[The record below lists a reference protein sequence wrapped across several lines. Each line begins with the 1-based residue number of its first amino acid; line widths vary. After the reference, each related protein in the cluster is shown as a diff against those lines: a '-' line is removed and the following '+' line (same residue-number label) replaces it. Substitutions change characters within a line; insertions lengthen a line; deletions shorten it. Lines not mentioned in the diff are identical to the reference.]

1 MIDVTGWGGKTKTYD
16 ITIDLDR
23 LLAHG
28 LTLKQV
34 LDGLSNANINVGA
47 NTVNI
52 GSQSAI
58 VRSVGQIRSMDDIRN
73 TMLSVHDGTP
83 VLVSDVAQVT
93 VGHQPRLGIAGQNDD
108 DDIVQGIVLMRR
120 GAETLPTLTGVLAE
134 VEKINNS
141 GILPPGVR
149 IERIYDR
156 SALVDITTHTVL
168 HNMVMGVTLIFLIQ
182 WLFLGNLRSALIV
195 SATIPFALLFAVVVL
210 VLSGESA
217 NLLSMGAI
225 DFGII
230 VDATVIMVENI
241 FRHLSE
247 VGEVGAARPTRPT
260 PEGLSGK
267 LATIY
272 HASTEVTQAIFFSA
286 TIIIAGFL
294 PLFTLSGVEGHIFG
308 PMARTYAYALSGG
321 LLATFTVSP
330 ALAALLLPE
339 KVSET
344 ETWAVRGLRSF
355 YEKIRDFVLARRRLT
370 LAAGL
375 AAGALAILAGSTI
388 GLEFL
393 PKLEEG
399 NMWIRAVMPAS
410 ISLEAGNDYANR
422 MRKLIKGFP
431 EAETVISQH
440 GRPDD
445 GTDSTGFF
453 NAEFFVPLRPFDQWR
468 KGMDKEKLIA
478 DINDALQ
485 KAFPGVE
492 FTFSQYIQDN
502 VQEAASGVKGENSV
516 KVYGPDLETLAKVAN
531 EIKNAIATVPGITD
545 LAVSASLGQ
554 PTIRIDIDRA
564 RAARYG
570 LAPGDINATV
580 QAAIGG
586 QAAGDVYENGSDRHF
601 PMIVRLAP
609 RYRENIEAIRRIPI
623 GVQGASGVTQVPL
636 SEVAT
641 VELVSGAYYIYR
653 EQQERY
659 VPVKFSVR
667 GRDLG
672 SAILEAQQRVA
683 EQVKIPG
690 GYRVEWVG
698 EFGNL
703 KNALQRLAVAVP
715 IAIALIL
722 LLLFTSF
729 GSLRDTLLAG
739 SAIPMALI
747 GGILSL
753 FLFDMPFSISAAIGF
768 VALFGIAAMN
778 GIMVLSCYN
787 RLIDAGRAR
796 EAALAETCTVQ
807 MRPVLMTCAAACVG
821 LLPAAFSTAIGSQVQ
836 RPLAVVVVGG
846 TLLAPVLF
854 LTVLP
859 AAIGLFSRRPVRQ
872 AAERHR
878 RGGALMRSA
887 PLAALL
893 GLGASALGGCMMGPD
908 FRSPDPPRTD
918 RYLAEDQPAE
928 LVAAS
933 IPGGEAQRIVQGL
946 DIPGQWWTV
955 FHSRPLND
963 LIERSLA
970 ANPDIHAAVGGAAGR
985 PVHAARPARHA
996 VSHRAGGPWRG
1007 AEPDVERPV
1016 GADRQRRNS
1025 IYGLFT
1031 VGLTISYT
1039 LDLFGANR
1047 RATESLEALAEAQCF
1062 QLEAAYLSLASN
1074 VVAAA
1079 ILEASLRAQI
1089 EATQRIIAAQRETL
1103 GILRRQEGLGAI
1115 SGADV
1120 AHAGGSACPGR
1131 GHAAAAAEGA
1141 GAAAQPAGH
1150 ADRPPAERSRW
1161 PSASSSA
1168 TSSCRR
1174 TCRSACRPGWSSSGP
1189 TFAPPRPTCTRPAPR
1204 WASRSPTSS
1213 RRSP

>member
-1 MIDVTGWGGKTKTYD
+1 MQAVIANALRQRVLVIILGAVLMIGGLFAYRTLNIEAYPDPVPPLVDIITQNPGQSSEEIERYITVPIEIQMAGLPYVQAIRTISLFGLSDVKVQFTYDVSYQQASQMVINRLSQLPPLPNGVQPSLSPTSPIGEIFRYRVIGPPGYSVADLKTIQDWILQRRFKAIPGVTDVTGWGGKTKTYD
-16 ITIDLDR
+16 ITVDLDR
-23 LLAHG
+23 LLAYG
-28 LTLKQV
+28 LTLKQG
-34 LDGLSNANINVGA
+34 LDGLNNANINVGA

-58 VRSVGQIRSMDDIRN
+58 VRSVGQIRTMDDIRN
-73 TMLSVHDGTP
+73 TMLTVRDGAP
-83 VLVSDVAQVT
+83 VLVSDVATVT
-93 VGHQPRLGIAGQNDD
+93 VGNQPRLGIAGQSDD
-108 DDIVQGIVLMRR
+108 DDVVQGIVLMRR
-120 GAETLPTLTGVLAE
+120 GAETMPTLNGVLAE
-134 VEKINNS
+134 VDRINS
-141 GILPPGVR
+141 TGVLPAGVR
-149 IERIYDR
+149 IARIYDR
-156 SALVDITTHTVL
+156 SALVDITTRTVL
-168 HNMVMGVTLIFLIQ
+168 HNMVMGVVLIFLIQ
-182 WLFLGNLRSALIV
+182 WLFLGDLRSALIV
-195 SATIPFALLFAVVVL
+195 SATIPFALLFAVVIL

-241 FRHLSE
+241 YRHLSE
-247 VGEVGAARPTRPT
+247 VGHAEGRPLRPA
-260 PEGLSGK
+260 PEGLAGK
-267 LATIY
+267 LATIF

-321 LLATFTVSP
+321 LLATFTISP
-330 ALAALLLPE
+330 ALAAMLLPE
-339 KVSET
+339 KVSHAET
-344 ETWAVRGLRSF
+344 RAVRMLRRG
-355 YEKIRDFVLARRRLT
+355 YDRLRDAVLCHRHAAV
-370 LAAGL
+370 AAGVG
-375 AAGALAILAGSTI
+375 AVALAVLAGSTI

-422 MRKLIKGFP
+422 MRRLIKSFP

-453 NAEFFVPLRPFDQWR
+453 NAEFFVLLRPVDQWR
-468 KGMDKEKLIA
+468 KGLDKDGLIA
-478 DINDALQ
+478 GMNEALT

-516 KVYGPDLETLAKVAN
+516 KVYGPDLETLGRVADD
-531 EIKNAIATVPGITD
+531 IRNAIAAVPGITD

-570 LAPGDINATV
+570 LAPGDVNATV

-623 GVQGASGVTQVPL
+623 GVQGNNGITQVPL
-636 SEVAT
+636 GELAT

-672 SAILEAQQRVA
+672 SAILEAQERVA
-683 EQVKIPG
+683 EKVRIPG

-703 KNALQRLAVAVP
+703 KNALQRLAIAVP
-715 IAIALIL
+715 IAIGLIL

-739 SAIPMALI
+739 SAIPMALV
-747 GGILSL
+747 GGVLAL
-753 FLFDMPFSISAAIGF
+753 FATGMPFSISAAIGF

-778 GIMVLSCYN
+778 GIMVVGCYN
-787 RLIDAGRAR
+787 RLIDAGRPAA
-796 EAALAETCTVQ
+796 AALIETCSVQ

-859 AAIGLFSRRPVRQ
+859 AAIGLFSRR
-872 AAERHR
+872 
-878 RGGALMRSA
+878 S
-887 PLAALL
+887 
-893 GLGASALGGCMMGPD
+893 
-908 FRSPDPPRTD
+908 
-918 RYLAEDQPAE
+918 
-928 LVAAS
+928 
-933 IPGGEAQRIVQGL
+933 
-946 DIPGQWWTV
+946 
-955 FHSRPLND
+955 
-963 LIERSLA
+963 
-970 ANPDIHAAVGGAAGR
+970 
-985 PVHAARPARHA
+985 ARP
-996 VSHRAGGPWRG
+996 
-1007 AEPDVERPV
+1007 
-1016 GADRQRRNS
+1016 
-1025 IYGLFT
+1025 T
-1031 VGLTISYT
+1031 VPAIGV
-1039 LDLFGANR
+1039 
-1047 RATESLEALAEAQCF
+1047 AEA
-1062 QLEAAYLSLASN
+1062 
-1074 VVAAA
+1074 
-1079 ILEASLRAQI
+1079 
-1089 EATQRIIAAQRETL
+1089 
-1103 GILRRQEGLGAI
+1103 
-1115 SGADV
+1115 
-1120 AHAGGSACPGR
+1120 H
-1131 GHAAAAAEGA
+1131 
-1141 GAAAQPAGH
+1141 
-1150 ADRPPAERSRW
+1150 
-1161 PSASSSA
+1161 
-1168 TSSCRR
+1168 
-1174 TCRSACRPGWSSSGP
+1174 
-1189 TFAPPRPTCTRPAPR
+1189 
-1204 WASRSPTSS
+1204 
-1213 RRSP
+1213 

>member
-1 MIDVTGWGGKTKTYD
+1 MQAVIANALRQRVLVIILAVAVMVGGLFAYRTLNIEAYPDPVPPLVDIITQNPGQSSEEIERYITIPIEIQMAGLPYVQAIRTISLFGLSDVKVQFTYDVTYQQASQMVINRLSQLPPLPNGVQPSLSPTSPIGEIFRYRVVGPPGYSVADLKTIQDWILQRRFKAIPGVIDVTGWGGKTKTYD
-16 ITIDLDR
+16 IVIDLDR
-23 LLAHG
+23 LLAYG

-34 LDGLSNANINVGA
+34 LDGLNNANINVGA

-58 VRSVGQIRSMDDIRN
+58 VRSVGQIRTMDDIRN
-73 TMLSVHDGTP
+73 TMLTVRDGSP
-83 VLVSDVAQVT
+83 VLVGDIATVT
-93 VGHQPRLGIAGQNDD
+93 VGNQPRLGIAGQSDD
-108 DDIVQGIVLMRR
+108 NDIVQGIVLMRR
-120 GAETLPTLTGVLAE
+120 GAETMPTLSGVLAE
-134 VEKINNS
+134 VDKINNT

-156 SALVDITTHTVL
+156 SALVEITTHTVL
-168 HNMVMGVTLIFLIQ
+168 HNMVMGIVLIFLIQ
-182 WLFLGNLRSALIV
+182 WLFLGDLRSALIV
-195 SATIPFALLFAVVVL
+195 SATIPFALLFAVVIL

-247 VGEVGAARPTRPT
+247 VGHAESRPGRRA
-260 PEGLSGK
+260 PEGLEGK

-272 HASTEVTQAIFFSA
+272 FASTEVTQAIFFSA

-330 ALAALLLPE
+330 ALSAMLLPE
-339 KVSET
+339 KVSHAET
-344 ETWAVRGLRSF
+344 RAVRVLRGG
-355 YEKIRDFVLARRRLT
+355 YNRLRDIVLVHRRT
-370 LAAGL
+370 TVAAGFG
-375 AAGALAILAGSTI
+375 AVALAVLAGSTI

-422 MRKLIKGFP
+422 MRKVIKSFP

-453 NAEFFVPLRPFDQWR
+453 NAEFFVPLKPFNQWR
-468 KGMDKEKLIA
+468 KGVDKDALIA
-478 DINDALQ
+478 EINDALT

-554 PTIRIDIDRA
+554 PTIKIDIDRGK
-564 RAARYG
+564 AARYG
-570 LAPGDINATV
+570 LSPGDINATV

-609 RYRENIEAIRRIPI
+609 RYRENIEAIKRIPI
-623 GVQGASGVTQVPL
+623 GAQNDKGVTQVPL
-636 SEVAT
+636 AEVAN

-672 SAILEAQQRVA
+672 SAILEAQERVA
-683 EQVKIPG
+683 EKVKIPG

-703 KNALQRLAVAVP
+703 KNALQRLAIAVP

-729 GSLRDTLLAG
+729 GTLRDTLLAG
-739 SAIPMALI
+739 SAIPMALV
-747 GGILSL
+747 GGVLSL
-753 FLFDMPFSISAAIGF
+753 FILGMPFSISAAIGF

-778 GIMVLSCYN
+778 GIMVVSCYN
-787 RLIDAGRAR
+787 RLIDAGRPPPQ
-796 EAALAETCTVQ
+796 ALIETCTVQ

-846 TLLAPVLF
+846 TLLAPLLF

-859 AAIGLFSRRPVRQ
+859 AAIGLFSRRT
-872 AAERHR
+872 AR
-878 RGGALMRSA
+878 R
-887 PLAALL
+887 
-893 GLGASALGGCMMGPD
+893 
-908 FRSPDPPRTD
+908 
-918 RYLAEDQPAE
+918 
-928 LVAAS
+928 VAA
-933 IPGGEAQRIVQGL
+933 P
-946 DIPGQWWTV
+946 
-955 FHSRPLND
+955 
-963 LIERSLA
+963 
-970 ANPDIHAAVGGAAGR
+970 
-985 PVHAARPARHA
+985 
-996 VSHRAGGPWRG
+996 
-1007 AEPDVERPV
+1007 
-1016 GADRQRRNS
+1016 
-1025 IYGLFT
+1025 
-1031 VGLTISYT
+1031 
-1039 LDLFGANR
+1039 
-1047 RATESLEALAEAQCF
+1047 
-1062 QLEAAYLSLASN
+1062 
-1074 VVAAA
+1074 
-1079 ILEASLRAQI
+1079 
-1089 EATQRIIAAQRETL
+1089 
-1103 GILRRQEGLGAI
+1103 
-1115 SGADV
+1115 ADV
-1120 AHAGGSACPGR
+1120 AEAH
-1131 GHAAAAAEGA
+1131 
-1141 GAAAQPAGH
+1141 
-1150 ADRPPAERSRW
+1150 
-1161 PSASSSA
+1161 
-1168 TSSCRR
+1168 
-1174 TCRSACRPGWSSSGP
+1174 
-1189 TFAPPRPTCTRPAPR
+1189 
-1204 WASRSPTSS
+1204 
-1213 RRSP
+1213 

>member
-1 MIDVTGWGGKTKTYD
+1 MQAVIANALRQRVLVIILAAALMVGGLFAYRTLNIEAYPDPVPPLVDIITQNPGQSSEEIERYITIPIEIQMAGLPYVQAIRTISLFGLSDVKVQFTYDVSYQQASQMVINRLSQLPPLPNGVQPSLSPTSPIGEIFRYRVVGPTGYSVADLKTIQDWILQRRFKAIPGVIDVTGWGGKTKTYD

-23 LLAHG
+23 LLAYG

-34 LDGLSNANINVGA
+34 LDGLNNANINVGA

-52 GSQSAI
+52 GQQSAI
-58 VRSVGQIRSMDDIRN
+58 VRSVGQIRTMDDIRN
-73 TMLSVHDGTP
+73 TMLTVRDGSP
-83 VLVSDVAQVT
+83 VLVGDIATVT
-93 VGHQPRLGIAGQNDD
+93 VGNQPRLGIAGQNET

-120 GAETLPTLTGVLAE
+120 GAETLSTLNGVLAE
-134 VEKINNS
+134 VDKINKS
-141 GILPPGVR
+141 GVLPAGVR

-156 SALVDITTHTVL
+156 SALVEITTHTVL
-168 HNMVMGVTLIFLIQ
+168 HNMAMGIVLIFLIQ
-182 WLFLGNLRSALIV
+182 WLFLGDLRSALIV
-195 SATIPFALLFAVVVL
+195 SATIPFALLFAVVIL
-210 VLSGESA
+210 VLTGESA

-241 FRHLSE
+241 YRHLSE
-247 VGEVGAARPTRPT
+247 VGHAEARPGRPA
-260 PEGLSGK
+260 PEGLEGK
-267 LATIY
+267 LATIFF
-272 HASTEVTQAIFFSA
+272 ASTEVTQAIFFSA

-330 ALAALLLPE
+330 ALSALLLPE
-339 KVSET
+339 KVSHAET
-344 ETWAVRGLRSF
+344 RAVRALRSG
-355 YEKIRDFVLARRRLT
+355 YDRLRDIVLAHRRT
-370 LAAGL
+370 TVAAGFG
-375 AAGALAILAGSTI
+375 AVALAVLAGSTI

-422 MRKLIKGFP
+422 MRKLIKSFP

-453 NAEFFVPLRPFDQWR
+453 NAEFFVPLKPFDQWR
-468 KGMDKEKLIA
+468 KGLDKDGLIA
-478 DINDALQ
+478 EINDALT

-516 KVYGPDLETLAKVAN
+516 KVYGPDLETLAKIADG
-531 EIKNAIATVPGITD
+531 IKNAISTVPGIVD

-554 PTIRIDIDRA
+554 PTIRIDIDRTK
-564 RAARYG
+564 AARYG

-601 PMIVRLAP
+601 PMVVRLAP
-609 RYRENIEAIRRIPI
+609 RYRENIEAIKRIPI
-623 GVQGASGVTQVPL
+623 GAQGDKGVTQVPL
-636 SEVAT
+636 SEVAN

-672 SAILEAQQRVA
+672 SAILEAQERVA
-683 EQVKIPG
+683 EKVKIPG

-722 LLLFTSF
+722 LLLFTTF
-729 GSLRDTLLAG
+729 GTLRDTLLAG
-739 SAIPMALI
+739 SAIPMALV
-747 GGILSL
+747 GGVLAL
-753 FLFDMPFSISAAIGF
+753 FALGMPFSISAAIGF

-778 GIMVLSCYN
+778 GIMVVGCYN
-787 RLIDAGRAR
+787 RLIDAGRPA
-796 EAALAETCTVQ
+796 EQAVVETCTVQ

-846 TLLAPVLF
+846 TLLAPLLF

-859 AAIGLFSRRPVRQ
+859 AAIGLFSRRTARR
-872 AAERHR
+872 AA
-878 RGGALMRSA
+878 
-887 PLAALL
+887 P
-893 GLGASALGGCMMGPD
+893 
-908 FRSPDPPRTD
+908 
-918 RYLAEDQPAE
+918 
-928 LVAAS
+928 
-933 IPGGEAQRIVQGL
+933 
-946 DIPGQWWTV
+946 
-955 FHSRPLND
+955 
-963 LIERSLA
+963 
-970 ANPDIHAAVGGAAGR
+970 AAGM
-985 PVHAARPARHA
+985 
-996 VSHRAGGPWRG
+996 
-1007 AEPDVERPV
+1007 
-1016 GADRQRRNS
+1016 
-1025 IYGLFT
+1025 
-1031 VGLTISYT
+1031 
-1039 LDLFGANR
+1039 
-1047 RATESLEALAEAQCF
+1047 AEA
-1062 QLEAAYLSLASN
+1062 
-1074 VVAAA
+1074 
-1079 ILEASLRAQI
+1079 
-1089 EATQRIIAAQRETL
+1089 
-1103 GILRRQEGLGAI
+1103 
-1115 SGADV
+1115 
-1120 AHAGGSACPGR
+1120 H
-1131 GHAAAAAEGA
+1131 
-1141 GAAAQPAGH
+1141 
-1150 ADRPPAERSRW
+1150 
-1161 PSASSSA
+1161 
-1168 TSSCRR
+1168 
-1174 TCRSACRPGWSSSGP
+1174 
-1189 TFAPPRPTCTRPAPR
+1189 
-1204 WASRSPTSS
+1204 
-1213 RRSP
+1213 